1 MRARGARSIDR
12 RLNEA
17 TRVACL
23 LGLSRKAGGPGH
35 ILKGVARAGDHVR
48 PRVARADGPGSGHTW
63 QKAALSKPF
72 LLACVMPGLLDPALL
87 LRAAGCGDEL
97 YDEDD
102 EIFAPGGGGWRLPP
116 TPDETEGS
124 SGDDEALPLGA
135 VFGWAE
141 LEAPV
146 PPYSPAS
153 ESTEEDGCDGAAA
166 RAGSH
171 HALAPACAPPPG
183 PRAADSTCCSG
194 ARANASHGTHPPA
207 LAVFLEPRGRA
218 AAAAAAKPRNS
229 AKMSFGDL
237 VLQPKAAAV
246 AAGFTTKNGKKT
258 QVKSGYRGVRQRPWG
273 APPWLP
279 RRGNR
284 RRRRRSARSAPLRA
298 VR

>member
-1 MRARGARSIDR
+1 
-12 RLNEA
+12 
-17 TRVACL
+17 
-23 LGLSRKAGGPGH
+23 
-35 ILKGVARAGDHVR
+35 
-48 PRVARADGPGSGHTW
+48 
-63 QKAALSKPF
+63 
-72 LLACVMPGLLDPALL
+72 MPGVLDPALL
-87 LRAAGCGDEL
+87 LRAGGCGDEL

-141 LEAPV
+141 LEAPL

-153 ESTEEDGCDGAAA
+153 ESTEEDGCDGAPRAQA
-166 RAGSH
+166 RVMHMPLLGE
-171 HALAPACAPPPG
+171 PPPG
-183 PRAADSTCCSG
+183 PRAAGSGFCTC
-194 ARANASHGTHPPA
+194 ARANASRGTPHPA

-218 AAAAAAKPRNS
+218 AAAAATKPRNS

-273 APPWLP
+273 ASPRLP
-279 RRGNR
+279 RAGTAAAAVAPRAL
-284 RRRRRSARSAPLRA
+284 RRSAPGADTAMPAGKFAAEIRDPQHSTRLWLVREARRLAPTGRPVSTALCSSGSTYPLTPRWGIA
-298 VR
+298 GHV